1 MDSTTTMSKWVGVSI
16 PQSMDHA
23 NAKEKRFNLWAEK
36 VSYVKY
42 LDMEMRWIA
51 GSENDFADLLSRL
64 AEQIGKA
71 VRERDE
77 EPRVHWSSC
86 DAEDGVEWGT
96 PRVHNMSRM
105 LKVEEKKEHND
116 APRGYEAVHLSMSK
130 EEWTSVAEAYYD
142 DMSMI
147 QSVKVSDIYRCTCNG
162 GTGVSAEIR
171 MRVQPWIGRRYF
183 QCSLRDQT
191 GR

>member
-1 MDSTTTMSKWVGVSI
+1 MRISQLGPGTWPPLPWMDSTTTMSKWVGVSI

-23 NAKEKRFNLWAEK
+23 NAKEKRFNSWAVK

-42 LDMEMRWIA
+42 MDMEMRWIA
-51 GSENDFADLLSRL
+51 GSGNDFADLLSRL

-86 DAEDGVEWGT
+86 DAKDGVEWGT
-96 PRVHNMSRM
+96 PRVHNMRRM
-105 LKVEEKKEHND
+105 LKVEEKKEHDD
-116 APRGYEAVHLSMSK
+116 ASRGYEAVHFSMSK

-142 DMSMI
+142 GMCKQYIMLLY
-147 QSVKVSDIYRCTCNG
+147 VSKFGCFIWPQG
-162 GTGVSAEIR
+162 PILH
-171 MRVQPWIGRRYF
+171 P
-183 QCSLRDQT
+183 
-191 GR
+191 